1 MRKSRNHVKLS
12 MSDYF
17 FEPEASR
24 EPTRTDYLP
33 GSEVRRGAR
42 PAPPPRRTPLLI
54 GLLFLLL
61 VLWALPSLVQR
72 IQYAATLGRERAEV
86 EVAREALNTNLRDTT
101 EAFRLAAQKVGPS
114 VVHIDAD
121 QSLGTAGRL
130 VGEDLVLGG
139 PGKKMTGQG
148 SGVIVDAAGYIITNY
163 HVVANVDPGG
173 ISVGLSDR
181 RVVRAAQVIGYDVAT
196 DLAVLKIDAD
206 NLTAAE
212 WGNSDKLQVGD
223 WVLAVGNPYALDR
236 SVTAGIIS
244 AKGRRGVVDGSMYQ
258 DFLQT
263 DAAVNPG
270 NSGGPLVD
278 LRGDVVGINTA
289 ILGQSFQGISF
300 AIPSRIAQD
309 VYNALRKQGH
319 VARGWLGVAP
329 QDVTAEIAAE
339 FKLPE
344 QRGALITRIVEGSPA
359 DKAGILVGDV
369 VLTWDGQEIQ
379 DATGLTLIVAGTQI
393 GARTPVRLWRDGK
406 EIKLEVEVG
415 QRPDRI
421 GR

>member
-1 MRKSRNHVKLS
+1 MSESFFEPDPTREPAR
-12 MSDYF
+12 SDYF
-17 FEPEASR
+17 AASNGR
-24 EPTRTDYLP
+24 
-33 GSEVRRGAR
+33 SESRNST
-42 PAPPPRRTPLLI
+42 PPRRTPLLI

-61 VLWALPSLVQR
+61 ILWALPSLVQR
-72 IQYAATLGRERAEV
+72 LQYAVTLGRERAEV
-86 EVAREALNTNLRDTT
+86 EVAKEALNTNLRDTT

-121 QSLGTAGRL
+121 QSLGTTAKM
-130 VGEDLVLGG
+130 VGEDLVLEG
-139 PGKKMTGQG
+139 PGRKMTGQG
-148 SGVIVDAAGYIITNY
+148 SGVIVDTEGYIITNY

-181 RVVRAAQVIGYDVAT
+181 RVVRAVKVVGYDVAT

-206 NLTAAE
+206 NLIAAE

-223 WVLAVGNPYALDR
+223 WVLAVGNPFALDR

-289 ILGQSFQGISF
+289 ILGQSYQGISF
-300 AIPSRIAQD
+300 AIPSHIAQD

-339 FKLPE
+339 FKVPE
-344 QRGALITRIVEGSPA
+344 QRGALITRVVEGAPA
-359 DKAGILVGDV
+359 DQAGMLAGDV
-369 VLTWDGQEIQ
+369 VLTWDGQEVQ

-393 GARTPVRLWRDGK
+393 GSHVPVRVWRDGK
-406 EIKLEVEVG
+406 EVMLNVEVG
-415 QRPDRI
+415 ERSDPINR
-421 GR
+421 